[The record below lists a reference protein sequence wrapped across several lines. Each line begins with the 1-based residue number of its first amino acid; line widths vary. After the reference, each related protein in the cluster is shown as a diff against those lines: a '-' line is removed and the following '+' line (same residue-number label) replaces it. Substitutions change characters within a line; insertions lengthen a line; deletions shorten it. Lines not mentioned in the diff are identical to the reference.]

1 MAMRC
6 LAVGHPSGNEHLAP
20 ARCLLSGTVGGSA
33 LDLVRQAQAGDQRAF
48 EQLMEQHA
56 SDIYRLSAAIVGE
69 ADARDA
75 TQETFVQ
82 AWSQLP
88 RLRDA
93 SVFRP
98 WLRRICVNRSR
109 NWLRSRSRRPAM
121 TPLDR
126 AVGDLPESGPD
137 FQSLVEDRE
146 LLDGAFSRLSADQ
159 RTLLALHY
167 GLGYSIAEVA
177 AVLEL
182 RVGTAKSRLN
192 AALDAMRHE
201 AGIAAER
208 AERVM
213 AP

>member
-1 MAMRC
+1 M
-6 LAVGHPSGNEHLAP
+6 
-20 ARCLLSGTVGGSA
+20 
-33 LDLVRQAQAGDQRAF
+33 RQAQAGDQRAF

-82 AWSQLP
+82 AWRQLP

-93 SVFRP
+93 SAFRV
-98 WLRRICVNRSR
+98 WLRRICVNRCR

-126 AVGDLPESGPD
+126 AVGDLQESGTD
-137 FQSLVEDRE
+137 FRSTVEDRE
-146 LLDGAFSRLSADQ
+146 LLDRALSRLNADQ

-192 AALDAMRHE
+192 TALDAMRQE